1 MSKQPFFEGWYFKHQ
16 QGGHIIAFI
25 PAHHRDESGVHTA
38 SLQIVTEDRAAYME
52 VPIRDFQV
60 EREPFR
66 VRCGNSVFSLGG
78 CRIDCAFAGERLT
91 GTLRYG
97 PWTAPRGDIMGPFR
111 FVPFMQCRH
120 SVLSMAHSVKGTL
133 ALGGQTLDFRQ
144 GEGYVEGDRGT
155 SFPSRY
161 LWTQSLFPGG
171 SVMLS
176 VADIPFCG
184 GHFTGCVGFVWLN
197 GQELRLATYRGL
209 RIAEAG
215 PQGAV
220 VRQGRWE
227 LAVELLEA
235 RPLDLR
241 APQMGD
247 MGRTIRESA
256 ACRVRYRLLRDG
268 KHVLDTECGQAGFE
282 ADWTEKEDKVPPR
295 P

>member
-16 QGGHIIAFI
+16 QGGHTVAFI
-25 PAHHRDESGVHTA
+25 PAHHRDESGARTA
-38 SLQIVTEDRAAYME
+38 SLQIVTEDRAEYRE
-52 VPIRDFQV
+52 IPIREFRV

-66 VRCGNSVFSLGG
+66 VWCGNSLFSLGG
-78 CRIDCAFAGERLT
+78 CRIDCPFAGRRLT

-97 PWTAPRGDIMGPFR
+97 PWTVPRGDIMGPFR

-120 SVLSMAHSVKGTL
+120 SVLSMTHSVDGTL
-133 ALGGQTLDFRQ
+133 TLDGQALDFRRGQ
-144 GEGYVEGDRGT
+144 GYVEGDRGM

-176 VADIPFCG
+176 VADVPFCG

-197 GQELRLATYRGL
+197 GREVRLATYRGL
-209 RIAEAG
+209 RIVEAG
-215 PQGAV
+215 PWGAV

-227 LAVELLEA
+227 LTVELLEA

-241 APQMGD
+241 APQLGD

-268 KHVLDTECGQAGFE
+268 KRVLDLECGQAGFE
-282 ADWTEKEDKVPPR
+282 ADWPEN
-295 P
+295 